1 MSDYTASVDIA
12 APASAA
18 WSVLTD
24 FADYGAW
31 SPMTPGVSGELSVGS
46 AVRLTVRLHGLTM
59 RQRLTIT
66 AIAPPHQLVWVL
78 DIGLPWLIRAERTQ
92 TITAIRSDRCRY
104 ETTDRIRGLL
114 APVVELMMGRALRSG
129 FARHSEA
136 MSCRVEGLV
145 SDRR

>member
-1 MSDYTASVDIA
+1 VSDYSASADID

-18 WSVLTD
+18 WTVLTC

-31 SPMTPGVSGELSVGS
+31 SPMTPGVTGELSVGS
-46 AVRLTVRLHGLTM
+46 VVRLMVRLHGLTM

-66 AIAPPHQLVWVL
+66 AIESPRRLVWVL
-78 DIGLPWLIRAERTQ
+78 NIGLPWLIRAERTQ
-92 TITAIRSDRCRY
+92 TITPIGADRCRY

-129 FARHSEA
+129 FTLHSDA
-136 MSCRVEGLV
+136 LSRRVEAAV
-145 SDRR
+145 SDGL

>member
-1 MSDYTASVDIA
+1 
-12 APASAA
+12 
-18 WSVLTD
+18 
-24 FADYGAW
+24 
-31 SPMTPGVSGELSVGS
+31 MTPGVSGELSVGS

-92 TITAIRSDRCRY
+92 TITAIRSDRCRN